1 TTTPVLEEVV
11 MQEAVLTPPAPA
23 SLKPP
28 GQNVA
33 RYLQGK
39 FERVSSW
46 DRLFGS
52 DYKYR
57 LVDENGDTIAYVIVD
72 NSLFFGPAETY
83 WGQQV
88 EIQGVLRR
96 ITGSVTLE
104 IRAGNIRV
112 LH

>member
-1 TTTPVLEEVV
+1 
-11 MQEAVLTPPAPA
+11 M
-23 SLKPP
+23 
-28 GQNVA
+28 
-33 RYLQGK
+33 
-39 FERVSSW
+39 
-46 DRLFGS
+46 
-52 DYKYR
+52 
-57 LVDENGDTIAYVIVD
+57 D